1 MKQLLSS
8 NGLTDEVSDI
18 VAEASMLLPP
28 LTHPYDADFLRR
40 QTTKAVSIFLHAY
53 MEGCAPDVRAAF
65 HEAQNENDSLNAG
78 VILHESLGQKGA
90 EQRARA
96 AFGNARNEII
106 NGIVDDYET
115 YVRSLASRKN
125 T

>member
-28 LTHPYDADFLRR
+28 LTHAYDADFLRR

-53 MEGCAPDVRAAF
+53 MEGCTPEVRTAF
-65 HEAQNENDSLNAG
+65 HQAQNANDSLSAG
-78 VILHESLGQKGA
+78 VILHESLGQEGA
-90 EQRARA
+90 EDRARA
-96 AFGNARNEII
+96 AFGMARDEILS
-106 NGIVDDYET
+106 GIVDDYET
-115 YVRSLASRKN
+115 YVRGLDSRKH